1 MDVCTSKP
9 SSESKITS
17 TLKHVANRT
26 QKKMTLCNF
35 IVCRNVT
42 SAATPTDAIRRN
54 SLATSLVLKKK
65 KKKEVKWHFHST
77 DKLTFRDAFTGF
89 VTADSAGSDGGV
101 KFTGCRL

>member
-17 TLKHVANRT
+17 TLKRVANRT

-42 SAATPTDAIRRN
+42 SAATPTDATDTIRRN
-54 SLATSLVLKKK
+54 SLATSLVIQKKK
-65 KKKEVKWHFHST
+65 SSGTFT
-77 DKLTFRDAFTGF
+77 ALTN
-89 VTADSAGSDGGV
+89 
-101 KFTGCRL
+101 